1 MDLAAYL
8 ERIGYERTPQPDLET
23 LVGVHRAHL
32 LTITYENLDIHLG
45 RTLSLDMPHIFDK
58 LVTRRRGGWCYE
70 MNGLL
75 AWALREIGFE
85 VTMLASAVGRQ
96 TAGANAEGN
105 HLILRVQLDRPYL
118 ADVGFGNGL
127 LEPIPLEPGEYRQGF
142 LTYRLENTGDE
153 WVFHNHV
160 HGGAGFEFNLKPH
173 QMADFAER
181 CHYLQTS
188 PDSGFVRT
196 AVCHRHT
203 PDGLL
208 SLRGATLRTV
218 TADGMREHILSSAD
232 AYRRTL
238 EDQFDLHLSDEVNT
252 LWEKVWASHLERMQ
266 SG

>member
-8 ERIGYERTPQPDLET
+8 NRIGYERPPQPDLET
-23 LVGVHRAHL
+23 LVGIHRAHL

-45 RTLSLDMPHIFDK
+45 RTLSLDTAHIFDK

-75 AWALREIGFE
+75 AWALREIGFN

-105 HLILRVQLDRPYL
+105 HLILLVQLDRSYL
-118 ADVGFGNGL
+118 VDVGFGNGL
-127 LEPIPLEPGEYRQGF
+127 LEPIPLEPGEYQQGF
-142 LTYRLENTGDE
+142 LTYWLENNGGE
-153 WVFHNHV
+153 WIFHNHAY
-160 HGGAGFEFNLKPH
+160 GGAGFEFNLQPR
-173 QMADFAER
+173 QMSDFTER

-208 SLRGATLRTV
+208 TLRGATLRTI
-218 TADGMREHILSSAD
+218 TADGMREEVITSAT

-238 EDQFDLHLSDEVNT
+238 ENQFDLHLNDDVDT
-252 LWEKVWASHLERMQ
+252 LWEKVWASHLERIR
-266 SG
+266 SA